1 MADNRRVDFN
11 DLRRRADFRAILAH
25 YGLNP
30 VGKGDQVKVQCPF
43 HPDEEPSCSVN
54 LGKRVY
60 HCFACQAAGNVLEFV
75 HRMENRNGEAVTLR
89 RAGILL
95 AEVSGIELPG
105 GNGAQRLK
113 EARTAPRRVE
123 AAQTTPTTPPA
134 RPERPERPQKSARA
148 GKEPER
154 TSRWASPSSLIPAT
168 RTS

>member
-1 MADNRRVDFN
+1 MTGNRRVDFN

-54 LGKRVY
+54 LGKRIY
-60 HCFACQAAGNVLEFV
+60 HCFACQAAGDVLEFV

-105 GNGAQRLK
+105 GNGAQRPN

-123 AAQTTPTTPPA
+123 ATQT
-134 RPERPERPQKSARA
+134 RPRPLRLVQSARGVRRRPP
-148 GKEPER
+148 GKAR
-154 TSRWASPSSLIPAT
+154 SRSGTSRWVLPSP
-168 RTS
+168 